1 MIYGQR
7 FRFLLKEKLLLSK
20 KKKNDVCEGKGQRAH
35 GGCVQ
40 KEKREREVKK
50 RDSPQAQDH
59 QEKWGERLM
68 NLPCTWTERK
78 KKEKKKGVG
87 ELATR

>member
-1 MIYGQR
+1 MGAEDPWQM
-7 FRFLLKEKLLLSK
+7 
-20 KKKNDVCEGKGQRAH
+20 RA
-35 GGCVQ
+35 
-40 KEKREREVKK
+40 KRKKREREVKK

-78 KKEKKKGVG
+78 KEKKEKKKG
-87 ELATR
+87 LASWPQDN

>member
-1 MIYGQR
+1 MADECK
-7 FRFLLKEKLLLSK
+7 KEK
-20 KKKNDVCEGKGQRAH
+20 KKK
-35 GGCVQ
+35 
-40 KEKREREVKK
+40 EREVKK

-78 KKEKKKGVG
+78 KKGGGWRVGRKIIKKSY
-87 ELATR
+87 

>member
-1 MIYGQR
+1 MR
-7 FRFLLKEKLLLSK
+7 AK
-20 KKKNDVCEGKGQRAH
+20 KKKK
-35 GGCVQ
+35 
-40 KEKREREVKK
+40 EREVKK

-78 KKEKKKGVG
+78 KKG
-87 ELATR
+87 LASGPKDN

>member
-1 MIYGQR
+1 M
-7 FRFLLKEKLLLSK
+7 LS

-35 GGCVQ
+35 GRCVQ

-50 RDSPQAQDH
+50 GESPQAQDH
-59 QEKWGERLM
+59 QEKWGEWLM

-78 KKEKKKGVG
+78 KKRKKKKGVG
-87 ELATR
+87 ELAAR

>member
-1 MIYGQR
+1 MADA
-7 FRFLLKEKLLLSK
+7 K
-20 KKKNDVCEGKGQRAH
+20 KKG
-35 GGCVQ
+35 
-40 KEKREREVKK
+40 REAKK

-78 KKEKKKGVG
+78 KKKKKRGWRVG
-87 ELATR
+87 RKIIKKSYKKNKKRKNDLPSVQWQIRGEE

>member
-1 MIYGQR
+1 MSAKR
-7 FRFLLKEKLLLSK
+7 K
-20 KKKNDVCEGKGQRAH
+20 K
-35 GGCVQ
+35 
-40 KEKREREVKK
+40 KREREVKK

-68 NLPCTWTERK
+68 NLPYTWTEKKKK
-78 KKEKKKGVG
+78 KKEKKKKRKKKGVG

>member
-1 MIYGQR
+1 M
-7 FRFLLKEKLLLSK
+7 
-20 KKKNDVCEGKGQRAH
+20 AH
-35 GGCVQ
+35 GRCVQ

-50 RDSPQAQDH
+50 RDSSQAQDH

-78 KKEKKKGVG
+78 KKEKKGVG
-87 ELATR
+87 ELAAR

>member
-1 MIYGQR
+1 MADAC
-7 FRFLLKEKLLLSK
+7 K
-20 KKKNDVCEGKGQRAH
+20 
-35 GGCVQ
+35 

-59 QEKWGERLM
+59 QEKWDEWLM

-78 KKEKKKGVG
+78 KIEKGWRVGRKIIKEILLEKKIKEGKKDLLSV
-87 ELATR
+87 